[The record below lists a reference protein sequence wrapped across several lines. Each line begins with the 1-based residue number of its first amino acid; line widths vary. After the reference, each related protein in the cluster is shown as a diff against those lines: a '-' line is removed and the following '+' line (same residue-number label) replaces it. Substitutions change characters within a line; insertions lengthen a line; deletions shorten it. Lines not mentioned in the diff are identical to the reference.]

1 MGDTAIGGMSVAT
14 LVLSAQALATAAMC
28 GLIWFVQVVHYP
40 LFGGID
46 APRAADYAIQNQR
59 RTSLVVLPFMIVELV
74 AAVAIAAWPPPPVG
88 RGPALVGLALVVML
102 WASTL
107 FVQVP
112 LHARLARD
120 GHAPAD
126 VTALVRTNWLRTIG
140 WTVRAVLAVWMLSV
154 AR

>member
-46 APRAADYAIQNQR
+46 APRAADYAIQNQ
-59 RTSLVVLPFMIVELV
+59 
-74 AAVAIAAWPPPPVG
+74 
-88 RGPALVGLALVVML
+88 
-102 WASTL
+102 ASTL